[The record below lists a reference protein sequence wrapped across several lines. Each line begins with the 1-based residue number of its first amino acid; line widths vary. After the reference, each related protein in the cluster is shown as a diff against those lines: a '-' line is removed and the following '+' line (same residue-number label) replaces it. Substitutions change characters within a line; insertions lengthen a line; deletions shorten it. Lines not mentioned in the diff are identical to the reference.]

1 MRQKICG
8 VTAVLLVMCECLLSS
23 KLNAGILLD
32 YEICLWDLV
41 EFGWI
46 VMTFNVD

>member
-1 MRQKICG
+1 VRRKLG
-8 VTAVLLVMCECLLSS
+8 DVTAFLLVMCECFLSS
-23 KLNAGILLD
+23 KLNASILLD

-46 VMTFNVD
+46 VMTVNVD